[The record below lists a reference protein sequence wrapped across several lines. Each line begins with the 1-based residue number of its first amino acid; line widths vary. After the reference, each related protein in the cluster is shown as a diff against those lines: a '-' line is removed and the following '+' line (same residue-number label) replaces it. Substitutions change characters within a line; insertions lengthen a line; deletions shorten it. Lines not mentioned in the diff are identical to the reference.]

1 MFLGFHYN
9 FRLAVLINF
18 VLIIKKSASRNYQGG
33 EGGGSRLIQTLSES
47 LSFLIKMLPLLLCV
61 SS

>member
-33 EGGGSRLIQTLSES
+33 EGGGVKANSDI
-47 LSFLIKMLPLLLCV
+47 V
-61 SS
+61 